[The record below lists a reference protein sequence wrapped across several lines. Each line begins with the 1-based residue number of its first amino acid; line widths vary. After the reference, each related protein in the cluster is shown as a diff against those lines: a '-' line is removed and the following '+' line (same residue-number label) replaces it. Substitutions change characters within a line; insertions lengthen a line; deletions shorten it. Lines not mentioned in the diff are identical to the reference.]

1 MSFSFPPR
9 FGWIHICLQ
18 PSAASCKVAGCT
30 CAGQRRHAFHCQGE
44 RTAAIAVWARLA
56 RDDDLIRWATEIKRR
71 AERKTAELLRDIAKG
86 GDEQRQQRARSRR
99 EIEAEGL
106 AALRW
111 PEELAERRFQRSA

>member
-1 MSFSFPPR
+1 MRTPR
-9 FGWIHICLQ
+9 YD
-18 PSAASCKVAGCT
+18 AA
-30 CAGQRRHAFHCQGE
+30 
-44 RTAAIAVWARLA
+44 RTVAIAVWARLA

-99 EIEAEGL
+99 EIQAEGL